1 MNEDSPARREGS
13 LPSKWRVGRSALILL
28 LACCAIGLLLS
39 AGIWT
44 LLHASLP
51 SLDGARSVQALQSPV
66 TISRDALGVASISGA
81 SRLDVAYATG
91 FVHAQDRFFQMDL
104 LRRVAAGELSEII
117 GPAALDIDRRHRP
130 HAFRDRARRAF
141 DALPPDDRALIE
153 RYSEG
158 VNDGLASLKSRPFE
172 YWVLRSRPVAWRPE
186 DTVLAVYAMY
196 IDLQEHEARH
206 ILARAALRQNVS
218 AKLLP
223 FLLPSQTHW
232 DAPLDAASS
241 PAAAPVSV
249 PVASPPWLSAR
260 YAANTPTP
268 SAAAVST
275 TPTTPLLAL
284 LGDAPA
290 DGSMVGSNGW
300 VVGGE
305 RTANGGALLAS
316 DMHLG
321 LSLPNIWYR
330 VSLQWHAPDGAE
342 HRITGI
348 SLPGVPAVI
357 AGSNGKVAWG
367 FTNSYGCFTDLV
379 ALQRDPADP
388 LRYRVPGGGWARS
401 NVRHETIR
409 VKGAASV
416 DLPIVET
423 QWGPQFVVGK
433 EAYAMRWVAH
443 DPQAVNMNLMRLEQ
457 SGSVAEAMHV
467 AQTSGLPTQN
477 FMVADARGH
486 IGWTLAGPLP
496 KREPDSPEAA
506 AAAFDNMPDDSSS
519 YRSWHDYLP
528 PQAYPSRLDPPL
540 GLLWTAN
547 NRTLPPAQE
556 VLLGDSG
563 SDLGARATQI
573 RDDLLALP
581 HANERAMLA
590 VQTDDRAKWIARWRG
605 VALDALD
612 ADALAGH
619 PERAAFRHAI
629 EGWDGRASADAV
641 GYRLVRAFFF
651 SLYDAWFGK
660 LDATLTK
667 AMPPG
672 MPPFVYRLA
681 NSRYEVVMEELA
693 AQRAWVP
700 AGYADWRAF
709 VLDRIDVAVARLP
722 NDVSVDTARWGD
734 FNRAAIAHPFARLVP
749 AWLPGV
755 RAALSAPGDPLPGDV
770 NMPRVQTPGFGASER
785 MVVSPGREQEGF
797 FEMPGGQSGHPLS
810 PYFLAGHEA
819 WVHGRALPFEP
830 GPAVHTMRLV
840 PASAK

>member
-1 MNEDSPARREGS
+1 VS
-13 LPSKWRVGRSALILL
+13 IFL
-28 LACCAIGLLLS
+28 LACGAIGLSLF
-39 AGIWT
+39 AGLWT

-51 SLDGARSVQALQSPV
+51 PLDGARKAAGLQSPV
-66 TISRDALGVASISGA
+66 TISRDALGVASITGA

-91 FVHAQDRFFQMDL
+91 FAHAQDRFFQMDL
-104 LRRVAAGELSEII
+104 LRRVAAGELSEIV

-130 HAFRDRARRAF
+130 HAFRDRAHRLLA
-141 DALPPDDRALIE
+141 ALPPDDRALIE

-158 VNDGLASLKSRPFE
+158 VNDGLASLHTRPFE

-196 IDLQEHEARH
+196 FDLQEHEARH
-206 ILARAALRQNVS
+206 ILARAALRETVS

-241 PAAAPVSV
+241 PAPTPVSV
-249 PVASPPWLSAR
+249 PVASPPWLTTR
-260 YAANTPTP
+260 YAANRQAPGAATDTATPN
-268 SAAAVST
+268 A
-275 TPTTPLLAL
+275 PLLAFL
-284 LGDAPA
+284 DDSPA

-300 VVGGE
+300 VVAGE

-316 DMHLG
+316 DMHLS

-330 VSLQWHAPDGAE
+330 VSLQWHGPDGAA

-367 FTNSYGCFTDLV
+367 FTNSYGRFTDLI

-401 NVRHETIR
+401 SVRHETIR
-409 VKGAASV
+409 VKGAPSV

-457 SGSVAEAMHV
+457 SGSVADAMHV

-477 FMVADARGH
+477 FMVADAQGH
-486 IGWTLAGPLP
+486 IGWTLAGPLR
-496 KREPDSPEAA
+496 KREPAAREATL
-506 AAAFDNMPDDSSS
+506 AAFDNMPDDSSS

-528 PQAYPSRLDPPL
+528 PQAYPARLDPPL
-540 GLLWTAN
+540 GMLWTAN
-547 NRTLPPAQE
+547 NRTLPPAQQAL
-556 VLLGDSG
+556 VGDSG

-590 VQTDDRAKWIARWRG
+590 VQTDDRAKWIAPWRAI
-605 VALDALD
+605 ALDALD
-612 ADALAGH
+612 ADALARH
-619 PERAAFRHAI
+619 PERAAFAHAL
-629 EGWDGRASADAV
+629 ETWDGRASADAV

-660 LDATLTK
+660 LDETLTK

-672 MPPFVYRLA
+672 MPRFVYRLA

-693 AQRAWVP
+693 TQHAWVP

-709 VLDRIDVAVARLP
+709 VLDRIDVAIARLP
-722 NDVSVDTARWGD
+722 SDVSVDTARWGD

-749 AWLPGV
+749 AWLPAV

-785 MVVSPGREQEGF
+785 MVVSPGHEQEGF

-810 PYFLAGHEA
+810 PYFLAGHED
-819 WVHGRALPFEP
+819 WVHGRAMPFEP

-840 PASAK
+840 PAQAK

>member
-1 MNEDSPARREGS
+1 M
-13 LPSKWRVGRSALILL
+13 VV
-28 LACCAIGLLLS
+28 AIAS
-39 AGIWT
+39 FVWF

-51 SLDGARSVQALQSPV
+51 SLDGARSARGLQSPV
-66 TISRDALGVASISGA
+66 TISRDAMGVASIKGT

-91 FVHAQDRFFQMDL
+91 YVHAQDRFFQMDL

-130 HAFRDRARRAF
+130 HEFRDRARQAL
-141 DALPPDDRALIE
+141 ATLPPDDRALIE
-153 RYSEG
+153 RYSAG
-158 VNDGLASLKSRPFE
+158 VNDGLASLHSRPFE

-196 IDLQEHEARH
+196 FDLQEHEARH
-206 ILARAALRQNVS
+206 ILARAALRENVS

-241 PAAAPVSV
+241 PVATPVSI
-249 PVASPPWLSAR
+249 PVASPPWLATR
-260 YAANTPTP
+260 YAANKQTPNTESNTITP
-268 SAAAVST
+268 G
-275 TPTTPLLAL
+275 TPLLAF
-284 LGDAPA
+284 LGGGPA

-300 VVGGE
+300 VVGGK
-305 RTANGGALLAS
+305 RTAGGGALLAS

-330 VSLQWHAPDGAE
+330 VSLQWHTPDGAE

-367 FTNSYGCFTDLV
+367 FTNSYGRFTDLV
-379 ALQRDPADP
+379 ALQRDPADL
-388 LRYRVPGGGWARS
+388 LRYRVPGGGWARAS
-401 NVRHETIR
+401 VRHVTIR

-443 DPQAVNMNLMRLEQ
+443 DPRAVNMNLMRLEQ
-457 SGSVAEAMHV
+457 SSSVADAMHI

-477 FMVADARGH
+477 FMVADAQGH

-496 KREPDSPEAA
+496 RREPSAREAS
-506 AAAFDNMPDDSSS
+506 AAFDNMPDDSSS
-519 YRSWHDYLP
+519 YRSWHDYLA
-528 PQAYPSRLDPPL
+528 PQAYPSRRDPPL
-540 GLLWTAN
+540 GVLWTAN
-547 NRTLPPAQE
+547 NRTLPPVQQA
-556 VLLGDSG
+556 LLGDSG

-581 HANERAMLA
+581 HANERTMLA
-590 VQTDDRAKWIARWRG
+590 VQTDDRAKWIARWRAI
-605 VALDALD
+605 ALDALD
-612 ADALAGH
+612 ANALAGH
-619 PERAAFRHAI
+619 PERVAFRH
-629 EGWDGRASADAV
+629 ELETWDGRASADAV

-660 LDATLTK
+660 LDETLTK

-672 MPPFVYRLA
+672 MPSFVYRLA

-700 AGYADWRAF
+700 AGYPDWRAF
-709 VLDRIDVAVARLP
+709 VLDRIDLAIARLP

-785 MVVSPGREQEGF
+785 MVVSPGHEQEGF

-819 WVHGRALPFEP
+819 WVQGQAAPFEP
-830 GPAVHTMRLV
+830 GPAVHAIHLR
-840 PASAK
+840 PEKAK